1 MSAHKTWRVINQI
14 CGRSYEQALM
24 PLELMPYRTRHPIL
38 QLLSSATTNASCNSN
53 LNKINLIRF
62 QPRTQGHVYPIHKLT
77 CHITITMKNGKWMIR

>member
-1 MSAHKTWRVINQI
+1 MRTNGSNLEEIQTLTKYIRMSAHKTWRVINQI

-53 LNKINLIRF
+53 SNKTNLIVSETR
-62 QPRTQGHVYPIHKLT
+62 VD
-77 CHITITMKNGKWMIR
+77 